1 MNTSPSSKA
10 RSQPGCPGD
19 GRAEGQ
25 AIEAAGDAGRRR
37 REAHAISGVAASIPR
52 RSTVESRSSRDG
64 TARAASAR
72 TFSLPRAAVASAAVR
87 ILLIEDH
94 ATVRANMSEQ
104 LERAGHEVDVAVDGR
119 SGLLLALAGAYD
131 VLVLD
136 LGLPHLDGLELC
148 RRLRAQRGAGPLVLM
163 LTARDTLDDKLEGF
177 AAGADDYLVKP
188 FEAAELLVRLQALA
202 RRSPRAESETAF
214 RLCAELEV
222 FSLHTGAWVAAR
234 DREKLEKL
242 CRCAAW
248 LAVAESR
255 LAALV
260 DCVHAEEAVAGRLPR
275 LCLRR
280 WRRAVAGCC
289 VWVGAGSECAAVRR
303 AARSDGW

>member
-1 MNTSPSSKA
+1 M
-10 RSQPGCPGD
+10 QPLVSAVC
-19 GRAEGQ
+19 RA
-25 AIEAAGDAGRRR
+25 
-37 REAHAISGVAASIPR
+37 AASIPR
-52 RSTVESRSSRDG
+52 RPTVESRSSCEG
-64 TARAASAR
+64 AARAASAR
-72 TFSLPRAAVASAAVR
+72 TFSSPRAAVASAAVR

-202 RRSPRAESETAF
+202 RRTPRAESETLVVDDLRYDLGAL
-214 RLCAELEV
+214 RVERAGRPLTLNRVGLRILRELMSSSPRVVTREQLERV
-222 FSLHTGAWVAAR
+222 LWDGFSP
-234 DREKLEKL
+234 
-242 CRCAAW
+242 
-248 LAVAESR
+248 ESSVLRSHIYALRKAIDADGMVPLVQTVRGIGYR
-255 LAALV
+255 LAR
-260 DCVHAEEAVAGRLPR
+260 EGEA
-275 LCLRR
+275 
-280 WRRAVAGCC
+280 
-289 VWVGAGSECAAVRR
+289 
-303 AARSDGW
+303 